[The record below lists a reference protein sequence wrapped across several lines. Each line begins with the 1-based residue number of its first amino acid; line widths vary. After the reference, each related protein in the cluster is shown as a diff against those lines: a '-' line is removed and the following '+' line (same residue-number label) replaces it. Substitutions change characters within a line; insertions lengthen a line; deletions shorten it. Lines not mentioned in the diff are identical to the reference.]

1 MMPNSPLKAEEK
13 PKNKKK
19 FVGIVVS
26 NKSQKTISV
35 LVERQ
40 VQDSTYKK
48 IVTKHRKFM
57 AHDEE
62 EACHEGD
69 LVEIE
74 ETRPI
79 SKRKSFCLKRIIRK
93 KVEVTV

>member
-1 MMPNSPLKAEEK
+1 MPTSPLKTEEK
-13 PKNKKK
+13 AKNKKK

-26 NKSQKTISV
+26 NKSQKTILV

-62 EACHEGD
+62 EVCQEGD

-74 ETRPI
+74 ESRPI
-79 SKRKSFCLKRIIRK
+79 SKRKAFCFKRIIRK